1 MRRLLTPAWLARHGL
16 AAALIAAFL
25 GLGWWQIR
33 RAASGNGLSWA
44 YAVEWP
50 VFAGFVAFLWWREV
64 RRQLRPDSPRT
75 ASRPEAHPA
84 VGAGTPTPAEGFRAP
99 VITVRRTTAAVSPE
113 ADEVADADLAAYNDY
128 LDWLAAHP
136 GARPADYSADPADY
150 SARPAGDRPP
160 APPGVGR
167 TIRPGD

>member
-64 RRQLRPDSPRT
+64 RRELRPDSPRT
-75 ASRPEAHPA
+75 ASPPQAPPA
-84 VGAGTPTPAEGFRAP
+84 ADSETAAPATGFRAP

-113 ADEVADADLAAYNDY
+113 GD
-128 LDWLAAHP
+128 
-136 GARPADYSADPADY
+136 GAPTPTWR
-150 SARPAGDRPP
+150 
-160 APPGVGR
+160 R
-167 TIRPGD
+167 TTII